1 MELQTFTFYLLAF
14 VALTD
19 GAPRD
24 MDNSIDMTKPDN
36 AKEADLARG
45 RRQEPGGFEPI
56 DIESEEAQ
64 MAKQVAMDWFH
75 DRYGEGLVFHFKSA
89 EKQLVEDG
97 WAANYLINGELER
110 GREGESFETQFKV
123 YVNVEQDSEVSLA
136 FPVGQL
142 VTFPA
147 NQLTN

>member
-1 MELQTFTFYLLAF
+1 
-14 VALTD
+14 
-19 GAPRD
+19 
-24 MDNSIDMTKPDN
+24 
-36 AKEADLARG
+36 
-45 RRQEPGGFEPI
+45 
-56 DIESEEAQ
+56 
-64 MAKQVAMDWFH
+64 
-75 DRYGEGLVFHFKSA
+75 VFHFKSA
-89 EKQLVEDG
+89 EKQNGSVCRIPISGDYRLLPDCSIFQLVEDG

>member
-1 MELQTFTFYLLAF
+1 MGLIIGSANRQETFSDKAEPKKDQEFLVKMELQTFTFFLLAF

-36 AKEADLARG
+36 AKADLARG

-64 MAKQVAMDWFH
+64 MANQVAMDWFH

-89 EKQLVEDG
+89 EKQL
-97 WAANYLINGELER
+97 WFHLNM
-110 GREGESFETQFKV
+110 
-123 YVNVEQDSEVSLA
+123 
-136 FPVGQL
+136 L
-142 VTFPA
+142 V
-147 NQLTN
+147 

>member
-24 MDNSIDMTKPDN
+24 MDNSIDMTKPDK
-36 AKEADLARG
+36 AKAADLARG

-56 DIESEEAQ
+56 DIDSEEAQ
-64 MAKQVAMDWFH
+64 IAKQEAMDWFH
-75 DRYGEGLVFHFKSA
+75 DKFPNLVFHFKSA
-89 EKQLVEDG
+89 EKQLVEDE
-97 WAANYLINGELER
+97 WVAMYLINGEMER
-110 GREGESFETQFKV
+110 GREGESWKAQFKV
-123 YVNVEQDSEVSLA
+123 YVSAEGDSEVSLA

>member
-36 AKEADLARG
+36 AKADLARG

-56 DIESEEAQ
+56 DIDSEEAQ
-64 MAKQVAMDWFH
+64 IAKQEAMDWFH
-75 DRYGEGLVFHFKSA
+75 DKFPNLVFHFKSA
-89 EKQLVEDG
+89 EKQLVEDE
-97 WAANYLINGELER
+97 WVAMYLINGEMER
-110 GREGESFETQFKV
+110 GREGESWEAQFKV
-123 YVNVEQDSEVSLA
+123 YVSAEGDSEVSLA

>member
-36 AKEADLARG
+36 AKAADLARG

-64 MAKQVAMDWFH
+64 IAKQEAMDWFH
-75 DRYGEGLVFHFKSA
+75 DKFPNLVFHFKSA
-89 EKQLVEDG
+89 EKQLVEDE
-97 WAANYLINGELER
+97 WVAMYLINGEMER
-110 GREGESFETQFKV
+110 GREGESWEAQFKV
-123 YVNVEQDSEVSLA
+123 YVSAEGDSEVSLA

>member
-64 MAKQVAMDWFH
+64 TAKQIAMDWFNANYSP
-75 DRYGEGLVFHFKSA
+75 DSPAVFHFKSA

-97 WAANYLINGELER
+97 WATNYLINGELER
-110 GREGESFETQFKV
+110 AGETQFKV
-123 YVNVEQDSEVSLA
+123 YISAEGDSEVSLG

>member
-36 AKEADLARG
+36 AKEDLARG

-64 MAKQVAMDWFH
+64 TAKQIAMDWFNANYSP
-75 DRYGEGLVFHFKSA
+75 DSPAVFHFKSA
-89 EKQLVEDG
+89 EKQLVESEWG
-97 WAANYLINGELER
+97 ANYLINGELER
-110 GREGESFETQFKV
+110 AGETQFKV

>member
-36 AKEADLARG
+36 AKADLARG

-56 DIESEEAQ
+56 DIDSEEAQ
-64 MAKQVAMDWFH
+64 IAKQEAMDWFH
-75 DRYGEGLVFHFKSA
+75 DKFPNLVFHFKSA
-89 EKQLVEDG
+89 EKQLVEDE
-97 WAANYLINGELER
+97 WVAMYLINGEMER
-110 GREGESFETQFKV
+110 GREGESWKAQFKV
-123 YVNVEQDSEVSLA
+123 YVSAEGDSEVSLA

>member
-36 AKEADLARG
+36 AKAADLARG

-64 MAKQVAMDWFH
+64 IAKQEAMDWFH
-75 DRYGEGLVFHFKSA
+75 DKFPNLVFHFKSA

-97 WAANYLINGELER
+97 WGVNYLINGESER
-110 GREGESFETQFKV
+110 GREGESWETQFKV
-123 YVNVEQDSEVSLA
+123 YVSAEGDSEVSLG

-147 NQLTN
+147 NQLIN